1 MKKYCLFLFL
11 LLLINSSCKHKEEL
25 HSFVIKNGSDKEIVV
40 QFSLYGPI
48 SQDTCCM
55 KPPTTYEYSELKRS
69 RAVLPNS
76 EKCFEEIAEL
86 MTQHPAETLYIG
98 VFYLEDIDTMSCEEF
113 EQLFPIRK
121 EWETTLSQLEEN
133 QWTLHYE
140 P

>member
-11 LLLINSSCKHKEEL
+11 LLLINSSCKHNEE
-25 HSFVIKNGSDKEIVV
+25 HPSFVIKNGSDKEIVV

-55 KPPTTYEYSELKRS
+55 KPPTTYEYSELRRS
-69 RAVLPNS
+69 RVVLPNS

-86 MTQHPAETLYIG
+86 MTQHPADALYVG